1 MKMECFCM
9 RTEILVYPQVTAIQN
24 MNFIS
29 NMVKVFELQ
38 FCTVGWGYF
47 LARLIA
53 LYSKAFFICL
63 FNRMLTT

>member
-1 MKMECFCM
+1 M

-53 LYSKAFFICL
+53 LYSKAFFYLPVQPDVDHI
-63 FNRMLTT
+63 NER